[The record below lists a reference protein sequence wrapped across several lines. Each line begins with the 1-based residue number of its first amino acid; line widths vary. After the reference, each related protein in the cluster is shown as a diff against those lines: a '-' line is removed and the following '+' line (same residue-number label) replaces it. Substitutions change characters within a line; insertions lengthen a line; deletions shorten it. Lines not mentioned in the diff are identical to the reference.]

1 MKTTPGNTRSTP
13 GTELRKIKQTRPK
26 NTGNTGA

>member
-13 GTELRKIKQTRPK
+13 ETELRNFRPK
-26 NTGNTGA
+26 NTGNAGA